1 MHSVIAAANL
11 VSEVSRS
18 LSLSH
23 THTHTQINSEGK
35 QEFFFLKEENK
46 KKRRRKKEGKKKRS
60 LFQYSR
66 ICAVDPPPTA
76 KGAALGQQGA
86 GEL

>member
-1 MHSVIAAANL
+1 VKENKKSI
-11 VSEVSRS
+11 
-18 LSLSH
+18 
-23 THTHTQINSEGK
+23 I
-35 QEFFFLKEENK
+35 FLKEK
-46 KKRRRKKEGKKKRS
+46 KKKKKKKKEGKIKGS

-76 KGAALGQQGA
+76 KGAALRQQGA

>member
-1 MHSVIAAANL
+1 MHSVIAAVNL
-11 VSEVSRS
+11 VSEVSRF

-23 THTHTQINSEGK
+23 THSLIVKENK
-35 QEFFFLKEENK
+35 KKKNFKEENR

-76 KGAALGQQGA
+76 KGAALRQQGA